1 MDQSTLRKRITEQF
15 SYRGE
20 RADIW
25 RAFDLLLDTD
35 EFLNLGYSEWYQ
47 PHIVG
52 SSQRRLVT
60 EVGSRVASHLPA
72 TDGVRLLDV
81 GCGRGGPALHLAD
94 RFGFHVTGVDLVPYN
109 IQMATENA
117 RGTHLDTEFVVGDA
131 TRLPFTENSFAACT
145 AIDALVYL
153 PDRNSVFATVADIL
167 EPEGILVVSDLVMQ
181 SDVRETEREYVNSFA
196 DAWDMPSVGTVE
208 GYEAALDEAN
218 FALEAVEDI
227 TEHSV
232 GRFRKWTTL
241 YLQLLRS
248 PVRDPVER
256 LLRAH
261 HLDPAAITEQVRD
274 AHQALPFLRHVII
287 VANMRGDCHQD
298 CLVQQARKSQLSQG

>member
-1 MDQSTLRKRITEQF
+1 MDQSPLHERITDQF

-60 EVGSRVASHLPA
+60 EVGSRIASHLPA
-72 TDGVRLLDV
+72 TDGVPLLDV
-81 GCGRGGPALHLAD
+81 GCGRGGPAIHLAD
-94 RFGFHVTGVDLVPYN
+94 RFGFSVTGLDLVPYN
-109 IQMATENA
+109 IEQATENA
-117 RGTHLDTEFVVGDA
+117 REKRVEAEFVIGDA
-131 TRLPFTENSFAACT
+131 TQLPFSTDSFAACT

-153 PDRNSVFATVADIL
+153 PDRDSVFAAVADVL
-167 EPEGILVVSDLVMQ
+167 EPGGALVLSDLVMQ
-181 SDVRETEREYVNSFA
+181 SDVSETERGYVDSFA

-208 GYEAALDEAN
+208 QYNAALDEAS
-218 FALEAVEDI
+218 FELKTVEDI
-227 TEHSV
+227 TGHSV
-232 GRFRKWTTL
+232 GRFRRWTTL

-248 PVRDPVER
+248 PLRSLVER
-256 LLRAH
+256 LLRAYD
-261 HLDPAAITEQVRD
+261 LDPSGVTEQVR
-274 AHQALPFLRHVII
+274 AGHHALPFLQHVVL
-287 VANMRGDCHQD
+287 VAKR
-298 CLVQQARKSQLSQG
+298 

>member
-1 MDQSTLRKRITEQF
+1 MDQNTLRERITDQF

-60 EVGSRVASHLPA
+60 EAGSKVASYLPA

-109 IQMATENA
+109 IEMATENA
-117 RGTHLDTEFVVGDA
+117 RGMHLDSEFVIGDA
-131 TRLPFTENSFAACT
+131 TQLPFTASSFTACT

-153 PDRNSVFATVADIL
+153 SDRNSVFAAVADIL
-167 EPEGILVVSDLVMQ
+167 EHEGILVVSDLVMQ
-181 SDVRETEREYVNSFA
+181 SDVIKTERRLVDSFA
-196 DAWDMPSVGTVE
+196 DAWDMPSLDTVE
-208 GYEAALDEAN
+208 GYEAALDDTSFE
-218 FALEAVEDI
+218 LKAVEDI
-227 TEHSV
+227 SKHSV

-248 PVRDPVER
+248 PIRSLVKR

-261 HLDPAAITEQVRD
+261 DLDPAAITKQVRD
-274 AHQALPFLRHVII
+274 AHQALPFLRHVIF
-287 VANMRGDCHQD
+287 VAN
-298 CLVQQARKSQLSQG
+298 LSYF

>member
-1 MDQSTLRKRITEQF
+1 MDQSTLHERITDQF

-25 RAFDLLLDTD
+25 RGFDLLLDTD

-60 EVGSRVASHLPA
+60 EVGSRIASYLPT

-81 GCGRGGPALHLAD
+81 GCGRGGPALRLAD
-94 RFGFHVTGVDLVPYN
+94 RFGFHVTGVDLVLYN

-117 RGTHLDTEFVVGDA
+117 RGTHLNAEFVIGDA
-131 TRLPFTENSFAACT
+131 TQLPFKRDAFTACT

-153 PDRNSVFATVADIL
+153 PDRNRVFATVADTL
-167 EPEGILVVSDLVMQ
+167 GSEGVLVISDLVMQ
-181 SDVRETEREYVNSFA
+181 SDATETERRAVDSFA
-196 DAWDMPSVGTVE
+196 DAWDMPSLGTVE
-208 GYEAALDEAN
+208 GYKAALDDAGFE
-218 FALEAVEDI
+218 LKAVEDI
-227 TEHSV
+227 TKHSV

-241 YLQLLRS
+241 YLQLLTS
-248 PVRDPVER
+248 PLQALIER
-256 LLRAH
+256 LLRAYD
-261 HLDPAAITEQVRD
+261 LDPTAITEQVRE
-274 AHQALPFLRHVII
+274 AHHALPFLRHVLF
-287 VANMRGDCHQD
+287 VAKRE
-298 CLVQQARKSQLSQG
+298 AT

>member
-1 MDQSTLRKRITEQF
+1 MDQSTLRHRITDQF

-60 EVGSRVASHLPA
+60 EVGSRVASYLPA
-72 TDGVRLLDV
+72 TNGVRLLDI
-81 GCGRGGPALHLAD
+81 GCGRGGPAIHLSD

-109 IQMATENA
+109 IRMATENA
-117 RGTHLDTEFVVGDA
+117 RDTQLDSEFVVGDA
-131 TRLPFTENSFAACT
+131 TQLPFTRDSFAACT

-153 PDRNSVFATVADIL
+153 PDRNRVFATAADTL
-167 EPEGILVVSDLVMQ
+167 ESEGVLVVSDLVMQ
-181 SDVRETEREYVNSFA
+181 SDVTETERRLVDSFA
-196 DAWDMPSVGTVE
+196 DAWDMPSLGTVE
-208 GYEAALDEAN
+208 GYKAALDETS
-218 FALEAVEDI
+218 FELKAVEDI
-227 TEHSV
+227 TKHSV

-241 YLQLLRS
+241 YLQLLTS
-248 PVRDPVER
+248 PLRALIER
-256 LLRAH
+256 LLGAYD
-261 HLDPAAITEQVRD
+261 LDPTTITEQVRE
-274 AHQALPFLRHVII
+274 AHHALPFLRHVIF
-287 VANMRGDCHQD
+287 VAKIE
-298 CLVQQARKSQLSQG
+298 AT

>member
-1 MDQSTLRKRITEQF
+1 MDQNTIRERITDQF

-60 EVGSRVASHLPA
+60 EVGSMVAAYLPA
-72 TDGVRLLDV
+72 TDGVQLLDV

-94 RFGFHVTGVDLVPYN
+94 RFGFHVTGIDLVPYN
-109 IQMATENA
+109 VQMATENA
-117 RGTHLDTEFVVGDA
+117 RDMHLDSQFVVSDA
-131 TRLPFTENSFAACT
+131 TQLPFTRDSFTACT

-153 PDRNSVFATVADIL
+153 PDRNRVFATVADTL
-167 EPEGILVVSDLVMQ
+167 KPEGVLVVSDLVMQ
-181 SDVRETEREYVNSFA
+181 SDVTETERRLVDSFA
-196 DAWDMPSVGTVE
+196 DAWDMPSLGTVE
-208 GYEAALDEAN
+208 EYKAALDETS
-218 FALEAVEDI
+218 FEVKAVEDI
-227 TEHSV
+227 TKHSV

-241 YLQLLRS
+241 YLQLLAS
-248 PVRDPVER
+248 PLRTLIER
-256 LLRAH
+256 LLGACD
-261 HLDPAAITEQVRD
+261 LDPAATTEQVRE
-274 AHQALPFLRHVII
+274 AHHALPFLRHVIF
-287 VANMRGDCHQD
+287 VAEIE
-298 CLVQQARKSQLSQG
+298 AA